1 MTGRKPAQLLCS
13 FLVKYGRGCNQQSSN
28 GDPSALLRCAETMS
42 TLLTMGNTLG
52 KAATLDELL
61 STCITMFD
69 HKGELSNNHL
79 PRIFLLMHRWY
90 LTSTELADKLLSLYR
105 NASGENCSE
114 IRLKI
119 CYFMRYW
126 ILEFPAEFNLDL
138 GLVRLTEEF
147 QELASR
153 LGYEEHIHLIDIS
166 SIPSYDWMRRVT
178 QRKKT
183 SKKGKACL
191 LFDHLEPIE
200 LAEHLTFLEHKSFRR
215 ISFTDYQSY
224 VIHGC
229 LENNPTLERSI
240 ALFNGISKWVQLM
253 VLSKPTPQ
261 QRAEVIR
268 KFINVAQKLLHL
280 QNFNTLMAVVGGLS
294 HSSISRLKET
304 HSHLSS
310 EVTKDW
316 NEMTELVSSN
326 GNYCNYR
333 KAFADCVGFKIPIL
347 GVHLK
352 DLIAVHVIFPDW
364 IDENKVNIVKMQQ
377 LSVTLSELVSLQTA
391 SHHLE
396 PNMDLINLLTLSL
409 DLYHT
414 EDDIYKLSLVLE
426 PRTSK
431 SQPTSPTTPNKP
443 VVPLEWASGVIL
455 KPDPS
460 IINKHIQKL
469 VDSVF
474 RNYDHDH
481 DGYISQEDFE
491 SIAANF
497 PFLDS
502 FCVLDKDQDGLI
514 SKGEMMAYFLR
525 AKSQLQCKMGPGFI
539 HNFQEMTYLK
549 PTFCEHCAGFLWG
562 IIKQGYKCKDC
573 GANCHK
579 QCRDLLVLACRKFA
593 RGTSLSSNHGSL
605 PNSPSLPAVQDEV
618 FHFPS
623 VAPQKQDL
631 DNRAITLVT
640 GSSQKISVHLQRVTT
655 SQATQT
661 EPLWHEPGW
670 GDSGSHTF
678 PKMKSK
684 FHGKSGKNKGF
695 AKWENNEKPNIQTN
709 MNIAVASTAHLLDQ
723 NGTETLLERQEIE
736 AS

>member
-1 MTGRKPAQLLCS
+1 
-13 FLVKYGRGCNQQSSN
+13 
-28 GDPSALLRCAETMS
+28 
-42 TLLTMGNTLG
+42 
-52 KAATLDELL
+52 
-61 STCITMFD
+61 
-69 HKGELSNNHL
+69 
-79 PRIFLLMHRWY
+79 
-90 LTSTELADKLLSLYR
+90 
-105 NASGENCSE
+105 
-114 IRLKI
+114 
-119 CYFMRYW
+119 MRYW

-502 FCVLDKDQDGLI
+502 FCVLDKDQTTPVIFFKSSHKAPKKGQIAIFLHGSLLQPVTFQTTPFIISMPVRDGLI

-736 AS
+736 NKLDTFAVHEPPLSHIAVWRLPHVHTPAKKHSHDPSEAVPVPTKLEQGIKIQTALKIE

>member
-1 MTGRKPAQLLCS
+1 
-13 FLVKYGRGCNQQSSN
+13 
-28 GDPSALLRCAETMS
+28 
-42 TLLTMGNTLG
+42 
-52 KAATLDELL
+52 
-61 STCITMFD
+61 MFD
-69 HKGELSNNHL
+69 DKGELNGNNL
-79 PRIFLLMHRWY
+79 PRTFLLMHRWY
-90 LTSTELADKLLSLYR
+90 LSSTELANKLLYIYR
-105 NASGENCSE
+105 NANGGNCSE

-138 GLVRLTEEF
+138 GLAHLTEEF
-147 QELASR
+147 QELACH
-153 LGYEEHIHLIDIS
+153 LGYEEHIQLIDIS
-166 SIPSYDWMRRVT
+166 SIPSYDWMRRIT

-183 SKKGKACL
+183 FKKGKACL

-200 LAEHLTFLEHKSFRR
+200 LAEHLTFLEYKSFRR

-261 QRAEVIR
+261 QRAEVIT
-268 KFINVAQKLLHL
+268 KFINVAQKLLQL

-304 HSHLSS
+304 HSYLSS

-316 NEMTELVSSN
+316 DEMTELVSSN

-333 KAFADCVGFKIPIL
+333 KTFADCVNFKIPIL

-352 DLIAVHVIFPDW
+352 DLIAVHVVFPDW
-364 IDENKVNIVKMQQ
+364 INKDKVNLVKMQQ
-377 LSVTLSELVSLQTA
+377 LSVTLSELVALQTA

-431 SQPTSPTTPNKP
+431 SPTSPTTPTKP
-443 VVPLEWASGVIL
+443 GVPLEWASGVIP

-460 IINKHIQKL
+460 VINKHIQKL

-474 RNYDHDH
+474 KNYDHDH

-562 IIKQGYKCKDC
+562 IIKQGYRCKDC

-593 RGTSLSSNHGSL
+593 RGTSLNSSHGSL

-618 FHFPS
+618 FKFPT
-623 VAPQKQDL
+623 VTAQNQDL
-631 DNRAITLVT
+631 DSRAITLVT
-640 GSSQKISVHLQRVTT
+640 GCSQKISVHLQRVTT

-661 EPLWHEPGW
+661 EPLWNEPGW

-678 PKMKSK
+678 PKMKSR

-695 AKWENNEKPNIQTN
+695 AKWENEKSNIPINRDTTVHV
-709 MNIAVASTAHLLDQ
+709 MDQ
-723 NGTETLLERQEIE
+723 NGTETLLDRQKVK
-736 AS
+736 AC

>member
-1 MTGRKPAQLLCS
+1 MG
-13 FLVKYGRGCNQQSSN
+13 SS
-28 GDPSALLRCAETMS
+28 G
-42 TLLTMGNTLG
+42 LG

-61 STCITMFD
+61 STCIEMFD
-69 HKGELSNNHL
+69 DNGELSNSYL
-79 PRIFLLMHRWY
+79 PRIVLLMHRWY
-90 LTSTELADKLLSLYR
+90 LSSTELAEKLLCMYR
-105 NASGENCSE
+105 NASGESCHE
-114 IRLKI
+114 FRLKV

-126 ILEFPAEFNLDL
+126 ILKFPAEFNLDL
-138 GLVRLTEEF
+138 GLIHMTEEF
-147 QELASR
+147 REVASQ
-153 LGYEEHIHLIDIS
+153 LGYEKHISLIDIS

-178 QRKKT
+178 QRKKV

-215 ISFTDYQSY
+215 IAFTDYQSY

-261 QRAEVIR
+261 QRAEVIT
-268 KFINVAQKLLHL
+268 KFINVAKKLLQL
-280 QNFNTLMAVVGGLS
+280 KNFNTLMAVVGGLS

-310 EVTKDW
+310 EVTKNW

-333 KAFADCVGFKIPIL
+333 KAFADCDGFKIPIL

-364 IDENKVNIVKMQQ
+364 MEENKVNIVKMHQ
-377 LSVTLSELVSLQTA
+377 LSVTLSELVSLQNA

-426 PRTSK
+426 PRNSK

-443 VVPLEWASGVIL
+443 VVPLEWASGVMP
-455 KPDPS
+455 KPDPTV
-460 IINKHIQKL
+460 INKHIRKL
-469 VDSVF
+469 VESVF

-514 SKGEMMAYFLR
+514 SKDEMMAYFLR
-525 AKSQLQCKMGPGFI
+525 AKSQLHCKMGPGFV

-579 QCRDLLVLACRKFA
+579 QCKDLLVLACRRLTRA
-593 RGTSLSSNHGSL
+593 PSLGSSHGSL
-605 PNSPSLPAVQDEV
+605 PGSPSLPPVQDEV
-618 FHFPS
+618 FEFPG
-623 VAPQKQDL
+623 VTAGHRDL
-631 DNRAITLVT
+631 DSRAITLVT
-640 GSSQKISVHLQRVTT
+640 GSSRKISVRLQRATT

-661 EPLWHEPGW
+661 EPVWSEAGW

-684 FHGKSGKNKGF
+684 FHDKTAKDKGF
-695 AKWENNEKPNIQTN
+695 AKWENEKPRVQAGVDVI
-709 MNIAVASTAHLLDQ
+709 DR
-723 NGTETLLERQEIE
+723 GTEFEPDQDEGQSETRQDGEDG
-736 AS
+736 

>member
-1 MTGRKPAQLLCS
+1 MG
-13 FLVKYGRGCNQQSSN
+13 SS
-28 GDPSALLRCAETMS
+28 G
-42 TLLTMGNTLG
+42 LG

-61 STCITMFD
+61 NTCIEMFD
-69 HKGELSNNHL
+69 DNGELNDSYL
-79 PRIFLLMHRWY
+79 PRIVLLMHRWY
-90 LTSTELADKLLSLYR
+90 LSSTELAEKLLCMYQ
-105 NASGENCSE
+105 NARGECCDE
-114 IRLKI
+114 FRLKV

-126 ILEFPAEFNLDL
+126 ILKFPAEFNLDL
-138 GLVRLTEEF
+138 GLIRMTEEF
-147 QELASR
+147 REVASQ
-153 LGYEEHIHLIDIS
+153 LGYEKHLSLMDIS
-166 SIPSYDWMRRVT
+166 SVPSYDWMRRVT
-178 QRKKT
+178 QRKKV

-253 VLSKPTPQ
+253 VLSKPSPQ
-261 QRAEVIR
+261 QRAEVIT
-268 KFINVAQKLLHL
+268 KFINVAQKLLQL
-280 QNFNTLMAVVGGLS
+280 KNFNTLMAVVGGLS

-310 EVTKDW
+310 EVTKNW

-333 KAFADCVGFKIPIL
+333 KAFADCDGFKIPIL

-364 IDENKVNIVKMQQ
+364 MEENKVNIVKMHQ
-377 LSVTLSELVSLQTA
+377 LSVTLSELVALQNA

-426 PRTSK
+426 PRNSK

-443 VVPLEWASGVIL
+443 VVPLEWASGVIP
-455 KPDPS
+455 KPDPT
-460 IINKHIQKL
+460 IINKHIRKL
-469 VDSVF
+469 VESVF

-514 SKGEMMAYFLR
+514 SKDEMMAYFLR
-525 AKSQLQCKMGPGFI
+525 AKSQLHCKMGPGFI
-539 HNFQEMTYLK
+539 HNFQEMNYLK

-579 QCRDLLVLACRKFA
+579 QCKDLLVLACRRLA
-593 RGTSLSSNHGSL
+593 RAPSLGSNPGSL
-605 PNSPSLPAVQDEV
+605 PGSPALPPVQDEV
-618 FHFPS
+618 FEFPG
-623 VAPQKQDL
+623 VTAGHRDL
-631 DNRAITLVT
+631 DSRAITLVT
-640 GSSQKISVHLQRVTT
+640 GSSRKISVRLQRATT

-661 EPLWHEPGW
+661 EPVWSEAGW

-684 FHGKSGKNKGF
+684 FHDKAAKDKGF
-695 AKWENNEKPNIQTN
+695 AKWENEKP
-709 MNIAVASTAHLLDQ
+709 VAQAGVDVVDRGTAFEPDQ
-723 NGTETLLERQEIE
+723 DEGQDE
-736 AS
+736 AKQDGEDG

>member
-1 MTGRKPAQLLCS
+1 MES
-13 FLVKYGRGCNQQSSN
+13 
-28 GDPSALLRCAETMS
+28 
-42 TLLTMGNTLG
+42 NTLG

-61 STCITMFD
+61 NTCIKMFD
-69 HKGELSNNHL
+69 DKGELNGNNL
-79 PRIFLLMHRWY
+79 PRTFLLMHRWY
-90 LTSTELADKLLSLYR
+90 LSSTELANKLLYIYPFR
-105 NASGENCSE
+105 EHANGGNCSE

-138 GLVRLTEEF
+138 GLVHLTEEF
-147 QELASR
+147 QELACH

-166 SIPSYDWMRRVT
+166 SIPSYDWMRRIT

-183 SKKGKACL
+183 FKKGKACL

-200 LAEHLTFLEHKSFRR
+200 LAEHLTFLEYKSFRR

-253 VLSKPTPQ
+253 VLNKPTPQ
-261 QRAEVIR
+261 QRAEVIT

-304 HSHLSS
+304 HSYLSS

-316 NEMTELVSSN
+316 DEMTELVSSN

-333 KAFADCVGFKIPIL
+333 KTFADCVNFKIPIL

-352 DLIAVHVIFPDW
+352 DLIAVHVVFPDW
-364 IDENKVNIVKMQQ
+364 INEDKVNLVKMQQ
-377 LSVTLSELVSLQTA
+377 LSVTLSELVALQTA

-431 SQPTSPTTPNKP
+431 SPTSPTTPTKP
-443 VVPLEWASGVIL
+443 GVPLEWASGVIP

-460 IINKHIQKL
+460 VINKHIQKL

-474 RNYDHDH
+474 KNYDHDH

-562 IIKQGYKCKDC
+562 IIKQGYRCKDC

-593 RGTSLSSNHGSL
+593 RGTSLNSSHGSL
-605 PNSPSLPAVQDEV
+605 PNSPSLPAVQEV
-618 FHFPS
+618 FKFPT
-623 VAPQKQDL
+623 VNPQNQDL
-631 DNRAITLVT
+631 DSRAITLVT
-640 GSSQKISVHLQRVTT
+640 GCSQKISVHLQRVTT

-661 EPLWHEPGW
+661 EPLWNESGW

-678 PKMKSK
+678 PKMKSR

-695 AKWENNEKPNIQTN
+695 AKWENEKSNIPVNRDTTVHV
-709 MNIAVASTAHLLDQ
+709 MDQ
-723 NGTETLLERQEIE
+723 NGTETLLDRQKVK
-736 AS
+736 AC

>member
-1 MTGRKPAQLLCS
+1 MG
-13 FLVKYGRGCNQQSSN
+13 SS
-28 GDPSALLRCAETMS
+28 G
-42 TLLTMGNTLG
+42 LG

-61 STCITMFD
+61 STCIEMFD
-69 HKGELSNNHL
+69 DNGELNNSYL
-79 PRIFLLMHRWY
+79 PRIVLLMHRWY
-90 LTSTELADKLLSLYR
+90 LSSTELAEKLLCMYR
-105 NASGENCSE
+105 DASGQNCDE
-114 IRLKI
+114 FRLKI

-126 ILEFPAEFNLDL
+126 ILKFPAEFNLDL
-138 GLVRLTEEF
+138 GLIRMTEEF
-147 QELASR
+147 REVASQ
-153 LGYEEHIHLIDIS
+153 LGYEKHISLIDIS

-178 QRKKT
+178 QRKKV

-261 QRAEVIR
+261 QRAEVIT
-268 KFINVAQKLLHL
+268 KFINVAKKLLQL
-280 QNFNTLMAVVGGLS
+280 KNFNTLMAVVGGLS

-310 EVTKDW
+310 EVTKNW

-333 KAFADCVGFKIPIL
+333 KAFADCEGFKIPIL

-364 IDENKVNIVKMQQ
+364 MEDNKVNIVKMHQ
-377 LSVTLSELVSLQTA
+377 LSVTLSELVSLQNA

-426 PRTSK
+426 PRNSK
-431 SQPTSPTTPNKP
+431 SQPTSPTTPTKP
-443 VVPLEWASGVIL
+443 VVPLEWASGVMP
-455 KPDPS
+455 KPDPTV
-460 IINKHIQKL
+460 INKHIRKL
-469 VDSVF
+469 VESVF

-514 SKGEMMAYFLR
+514 SKDEMMAYFLR
-525 AKSQLQCKMGPGFI
+525 AKSQLHCKMGPGFV

-579 QCRDLLVLACRKFA
+579 QCKDLLVLACRRFA
-593 RGTSLSSNHGSL
+593 RAPSLGSSHGSL
-605 PNSPSLPAVQDEV
+605 PGSPSLPPVQDEV
-618 FHFPS
+618 FEFPG
-623 VAPQKQDL
+623 VAAGHRDL
-631 DNRAITLVT
+631 DSRAITLVT
-640 GSSQKISVHLQRVTT
+640 GSSRKISVRLQRATT

-661 EPLWHEPGW
+661 EPVWSEAGW

-684 FHGKSGKNKGF
+684 FHDKATKDKGF
-695 AKWENNEKPNIQTN
+695 AKWENEKPRVQ
-709 MNIAVASTAHLLDQ
+709 AGVDVVDR
-723 NGTETLLERQEIE
+723 GTEFETDQDEADAGETRQDGEDG
-736 AS
+736 

>member
-1 MTGRKPAQLLCS
+1 MG
-13 FLVKYGRGCNQQSSN
+13 SS
-28 GDPSALLRCAETMS
+28 G
-42 TLLTMGNTLG
+42 LG

-61 STCITMFD
+61 STCIEMFD
-69 HKGELSNNHL
+69 DNGELNDNYL
-79 PRIFLLMHRWY
+79 PRIVLLMHRWY
-90 LTSTELADKLLSLYR
+90 LSSTELAEKLLCMYQ
-105 NASGENCSE
+105 NARGEGCDE
-114 IRLKI
+114 FRLKV

-126 ILEFPAEFNLDL
+126 ILKFPAEFNLDL
-138 GLVRLTEEF
+138 GLIRMTEEF
-147 QELASR
+147 REVASQ
-153 LGYEEHIHLIDIS
+153 LGYEKHLSLMDIS
-166 SIPSYDWMRRVT
+166 SVPSYDWMRRVT
-178 QRKKT
+178 QRKKV

-253 VLSKPTPQ
+253 VLSKPSPQ
-261 QRAEVIR
+261 QRAEVIT
-268 KFINVAQKLLHL
+268 KFINVAQKLLQL
-280 QNFNTLMAVVGGLS
+280 KNFNTLMAVVGGLS

-310 EVTKDW
+310 EVTKNW

-333 KAFADCVGFKIPIL
+333 KAFADCDGFKIPIL

-364 IDENKVNIVKMQQ
+364 MEENKVNIVKMHQ
-377 LSVTLSELVSLQTA
+377 LSVTLSELVSLQNA

-426 PRTSK
+426 PRNSK
-431 SQPTSPTTPNKP
+431 SQ
-443 VVPLEWASGVIL
+443 
-455 KPDPS
+455 
-460 IINKHIQKL
+460 
-469 VDSVF
+469 SVF

-514 SKGEMMAYFLR
+514 SKDEMMAYFLR
-525 AKSQLQCKMGPGFI
+525 AKSQLHCKMGPGFI
-539 HNFQEMTYLK
+539 HNFQEMNYLK

-579 QCRDLLVLACRKFA
+579 QCKDLLVLACRRLA
-593 RGTSLSSNHGSL
+593 RAPSLGSNPGSL
-605 PNSPSLPAVQDEV
+605 PGSPALPPVQDEV
-618 FHFPS
+618 FEFPG
-623 VAPQKQDL
+623 VTAGHRDL
-631 DNRAITLVT
+631 DSRAITLVT
-640 GSSQKISVHLQRVTT
+640 GSSRKISVRLQRATT

-661 EPLWHEPGW
+661 EPVWSEAGW

-684 FHGKSGKNKGF
+684 FHDKAAKDKGF
-695 AKWENNEKPNIQTN
+695 AKWENEKP
-709 MNIAVASTAHLLDQ
+709 VAQAGVDVVDRGTAFEPDQ
-723 NGTETLLERQEIE
+723 DEGQDE
-736 AS
+736 AKQDGEDG

>member
-1 MTGRKPAQLLCS
+1 MG
-13 FLVKYGRGCNQQSSN
+13 SS
-28 GDPSALLRCAETMS
+28 G
-42 TLLTMGNTLG
+42 LG

-61 STCITMFD
+61 STCIEMFD
-69 HKGELSNNHL
+69 DNGELNNSYL
-79 PRIFLLMHRWY
+79 PRIVLLMHRWY
-90 LTSTELADKLLSLYR
+90 LSSTELAEKLLCMYR
-105 NASGENCSE
+105 DASGENCDE
-114 IRLKI
+114 FRLKI

-126 ILEFPAEFNLDL
+126 ILKFPAEFNLDL
-138 GLVRLTEEF
+138 GLIRMTEEF
-147 QELASR
+147 REVASQ
-153 LGYEEHIHLIDIS
+153 LGYEKHISLIDIS

-178 QRKKT
+178 QRKKV

-261 QRAEVIR
+261 QRAEVIT
-268 KFINVAQKLLHL
+268 KFINVAKKLLQL
-280 QNFNTLMAVVGGLS
+280 KNFNTLMAVVGGLS

-310 EVTKDW
+310 EVTKNW

-333 KAFADCVGFKIPIL
+333 KAFADCEGFKIPIL

-364 IDENKVNIVKMQQ
+364 MEDNKVNIVKMHQ
-377 LSVTLSELVSLQTA
+377 LSVTLSELVSLQNA

-426 PRTSK
+426 PRNSK
-431 SQPTSPTTPNKP
+431 SPTSPTTPTKP
-443 VVPLEWASGVIL
+443 VVPLEWASGVMP
-455 KPDPS
+455 KPDPTV
-460 IINKHIQKL
+460 INKHIRKL
-469 VDSVF
+469 VESVF

-514 SKGEMMAYFLR
+514 SKDEMMAYFLR
-525 AKSQLQCKMGPGFI
+525 AKSQLHCKMGPGFV

-579 QCRDLLVLACRKFA
+579 QCKDLLVLACRRFA
-593 RGTSLSSNHGSL
+593 RAPSLGSSHGSL
-605 PNSPSLPAVQDEV
+605 PGSPSLPPVQDEV
-618 FHFPS
+618 FEFPG
-623 VAPQKQDL
+623 VTAGHRDL
-631 DNRAITLVT
+631 DSRAITLVT
-640 GSSQKISVHLQRVTT
+640 GSSRKISVRLQRATT

-661 EPLWHEPGW
+661 EPVWSEAGW

-684 FHGKSGKNKGF
+684 FHDKATKDKGF
-695 AKWENNEKPNIQTN
+695 AKWENEKPRVQAGVDVVDRATEFEP
-709 MNIAVASTAHLLDQ
+709 DQ
-723 NGTETLLERQEIE
+723 DEADAGETRQDGEDG
-736 AS
+736 

>member
-1 MTGRKPAQLLCS
+1 MG
-13 FLVKYGRGCNQQSSN
+13 SS
-28 GDPSALLRCAETMS
+28 G
-42 TLLTMGNTLG
+42 LG

-61 STCITMFD
+61 STCIEMFD
-69 HKGELSNNHL
+69 DNGELNNSYL
-79 PRIFLLMHRWY
+79 PRIVLLMHRWY
-90 LTSTELADKLLSLYR
+90 LSSTELAEKLLCMYR
-105 NASGENCSE
+105 DASGENCDE
-114 IRLKI
+114 FRLKI

-126 ILEFPAEFNLDL
+126 ILKFPAEFNLDL
-138 GLVRLTEEF
+138 GLIRMTEEF
-147 QELASR
+147 REVASQ
-153 LGYEEHIHLIDIS
+153 LG
-166 SIPSYDWMRRVT
+166 PSYDWMRRVT
-178 QRKKT
+178 QRKKV

-261 QRAEVIR
+261 QRAEVIT
-268 KFINVAQKLLHL
+268 KFINVAKKLLQL
-280 QNFNTLMAVVGGLS
+280 KNFNTLMAVVGGLS

-310 EVTKDW
+310 EVTKNW

-333 KAFADCVGFKIPIL
+333 KAFADCEGFKIPIL

-364 IDENKVNIVKMQQ
+364 MEDNKVNIVKMHQ
-377 LSVTLSELVSLQTA
+377 LSVTLSELVSLQNA

-426 PRTSK
+426 PRNSK
-431 SQPTSPTTPNKP
+431 SQPTSPTTPTKP
-443 VVPLEWASGVIL
+443 VVPLEWASGVMP
-455 KPDPS
+455 KPDPTV
-460 IINKHIQKL
+460 INKHIRKL
-469 VDSVF
+469 VESVF

-514 SKGEMMAYFLR
+514 SKDEMMAYFLR
-525 AKSQLQCKMGPGFI
+525 AKSQLHCKMGPGFV

-579 QCRDLLVLACRKFA
+579 QCKDLLVLACRRFA
-593 RGTSLSSNHGSL
+593 RAPSLGSSHGSL
-605 PNSPSLPAVQDEV
+605 PGSPSLPPVQDEV
-618 FHFPS
+618 FEFPG
-623 VAPQKQDL
+623 VTAGHRDL
-631 DNRAITLVT
+631 DSRAITLVT
-640 GSSQKISVHLQRVTT
+640 GSSRKISVRLQRATT

-661 EPLWHEPGW
+661 EPVWSEAGW

-684 FHGKSGKNKGF
+684 FHDKAAKDKGF
-695 AKWENNEKPNIQTN
+695 AKWENEKPRVQAGVDVVDRATEFEP
-709 MNIAVASTAHLLDQ
+709 DQ
-723 NGTETLLERQEIE
+723 DEADAGETRQDGEDG
-736 AS
+736 

>member
-1 MTGRKPAQLLCS
+1 MG
-13 FLVKYGRGCNQQSSN
+13 SN
-28 GDPSALLRCAETMS
+28 
-42 TLLTMGNTLG
+42 NLG

-61 STCITMFD
+61 STCVEMFD
-69 HKGELSNNHL
+69 HNEELSNNHL
-79 PRIFLLMHRWY
+79 PRTFLLMHRWY
-90 LTSTELADKLLSLYR
+90 LPSTELAGKLISLYR
-105 NASGENCSE
+105 DASGDNCNE
-114 IRLKI
+114 TRLKI

-147 QELASR
+147 QELANQ

-200 LAEHLTFLEHKSFRR
+200 LAEHLTFLEHKAFRR
-215 ISFTDYQSY
+215 ISVRHLQLHMPLRLYGLLFTDYQSY

-261 QRAEVIR
+261 QRADVIT

-304 HSHLSS
+304 HSHLSA

-316 NEMTELVSSN
+316 NEMTELVSSS

-347 GVHLK
+347 GVYLK

-443 VVPLEWASGVIL
+443 VVPLEWASGVIP

-460 IINKHIQKL
+460 IINKHIRKL

-514 SKGEMMAYFLR
+514 SKDEMMAYFLR

-579 QCRDLLVLACRKFA
+579 QCRNLLVLACRKFA
-593 RGTSLSSNHGSL
+593 RGSSESRNHGSL
-605 PNSPSLPAVQDEV
+605 PNSPSMPAVQDEV
-618 FHFPS
+618 FNFPS
-623 VAPQKQDL
+623 IAPRNQDL
-631 DNRAITLVT
+631 DSRAIMLVT
-640 GSSQKISVHLQRVTT
+640 GSSRKISVRLQRVTI

-661 EPLWHEPGW
+661 EPLWHDPAW

-695 AKWENNEKPNIQTN
+695 AKWENEKPTIQAS
-709 MNIAVASTAHLLDQ
+709 MDMAVATAAHELDQ
-723 NGTETLLERQEIE
+723 NIIETLLERQEME

>member
-1 MTGRKPAQLLCS
+1 
-13 FLVKYGRGCNQQSSN
+13 
-28 GDPSALLRCAETMS
+28 
-42 TLLTMGNTLG
+42 MGSNTLG

-61 STCITMFD
+61 STCIKMFD
-69 HKGELSNNHL
+69 HRGELSNSHL
-79 PRIFLLMHRWY
+79 PRTFLLMHRWY
-90 LTSTELADKLLSLYR
+90 LPSTELAGKLLSLYR
-105 NASGENCSE
+105 DASGENCSE

-126 ILEFPAEFNLDL
+126 IMEFPAEFNLDL

-147 QELASR
+147 QELASH

-178 QRKKT
+178 QRKKP

-229 LENNPTLERSI
+229 LDNNPTLERSI

-261 QRAEVIR
+261 QRAEVIT

-310 EVTKDW
+310 EV
-316 NEMTELVSSN
+316 
-326 GNYCNYR
+326 
-333 KAFADCVGFKIPIL
+333 
-347 GVHLK
+347 
-352 DLIAVHVIFPDW
+352 
-364 IDENKVNIVKMQQ
+364 
-377 LSVTLSELVSLQTA
+377 
-391 SHHLE
+391 
-396 PNMDLINLLTLSL
+396 
-409 DLYHT
+409 
-414 EDDIYKLSLVLE
+414 
-426 PRTSK
+426 SK
-431 SQPTSPTTPNKP
+431 QPTSPTTPNKT
-443 VVPLEWASGVIL
+443 VVPLEWASGVIP
-455 KPDPS
+455 KPDPNL
-460 IINKHIQKL
+460 INKHIQKL

-593 RGTSLSSNHGSL
+593 RGMSLGSSHGSL
-605 PNSPSLPAVQDEV
+605 PNSPSLPAVQGEV
-618 FHFPS
+618 FNFPS
-623 VAPQKQDL
+623 VTPQNQDL
-631 DNRAITLVT
+631 DSRAITLVT
-640 GSSQKISVHLQRVTT
+640 GNSRKISVHLQRVTT

-661 EPLWHEPGW
+661 EPLWHESGW
-670 GDSGSHTF
+670 GDSGPHTF

-684 FHGKSGKNKGF
+684 LHGKSGKNKGF
-695 AKWENNEKPNIQTN
+695 AKWENEKSNNQAN
-709 MNIAVASTAHLLDQ
+709 MDTAVGTTAHVLDH
-723 NGTETLLERQEIE
+723 NGTEMLLERQEME
-736 AS
+736 DS

>member
-1 MTGRKPAQLLCS
+1 
-13 FLVKYGRGCNQQSSN
+13 
-28 GDPSALLRCAETMS
+28 
-42 TLLTMGNTLG
+42 MGSNTLG

-61 STCITMFD
+61 NACIEMFD
-69 HKGELSNNHL
+69 DKGNQCSSHL
-79 PRIFLLMHRWY
+79 PRTFLLMHRWY
-90 LTSTELADKLLSLYR
+90 LPSTELAGKLLSTYPFR
-105 NASGENCSE
+105 KDASGENCNE
-114 IRLKI
+114 FRLKI

-138 GLVRLTEEF
+138 GLIQLTEEF
-147 QELASR
+147 REVASQ
-153 LGYEEHIHLIDIS
+153 LGYEDHIHLIDIS

-178 QRKKT
+178 QRKRI

-261 QRAEVIR
+261 QRAEVIT

-364 IDENKVNIVKMQQ
+364 IDDNKVNIVKMQQ
-377 LSVTLSELVSLQTA
+377 LSITLSELVSLQTA

-426 PRTSK
+426 PRTCK
-431 SQPTSPTTPNKP
+431 SPTSPTTPNKP
-443 VVPLEWASGVIL
+443 VVPLEWASGVVP
-455 KPDPS
+455 KPDPTV
-460 IINKHIQKL
+460 INKHIRKL
-469 VDSVF
+469 VDVSIWKNIMNWDKF
-474 RNYDHDH
+474 Q
-481 DGYISQEDFE
+481 ISDNKFE
-491 SIAANF
+491 
-497 PFLDS
+497 
-502 FCVLDKDQDGLI
+502 DGLI
-514 SKGEMMAYFLR
+514 SKEEMMAYFLR
-525 AKSQLQCKMGPGFI
+525 AKSQFQCKMGPGFI

-579 QCRDLLVLACRKFA
+579 QCRDLLVLACRRFS
-593 RGTSLSSNHGSL
+593 RGTSVGSNHGSL
-605 PNSPSLPAVQDEV
+605 PSSPSLPPVRDEV
-618 FHFPS
+618 FEFPS
-623 VAPQKQDL
+623 VASGHQDL
-631 DNRAITLVT
+631 DGRAITLVT
-640 GSSQKISVHLQRVTT
+640 GSSRKISVRLQRATT

-670 GDSGSHTF
+670 SDSGSHTF

-684 FHGKSGKNKGF
+684 FHGKAGKNKGF
-695 AKWENNEKPNIQTN
+695 AKWENEKPNIQTD
-709 MNIAVASTAHLLDQ
+709 IDIETEASHHILDH
-723 NGTETLLERQEIE
+723 NGIETLPERQESE
-736 AS
+736 DS

>member
-1 MTGRKPAQLLCS
+1 
-13 FLVKYGRGCNQQSSN
+13 
-28 GDPSALLRCAETMS
+28 
-42 TLLTMGNTLG
+42 MGSNTLG

-61 STCITMFD
+61 NTCIEMFD
-69 HKGELSNNHL
+69 NKGHLGTSHL
-79 PRIFLLMHRWY
+79 PRMVLLMHRWY
-90 LTSTELADKLLSLYR
+90 LPSTELAD
-105 NASGENCSE
+105 ASGEKCSE
-114 IRLKI
+114 FRLKI
-119 CYFMRYW
+119 CCFMRYW

-138 GLVRLTEEF
+138 GLIRLTEEF
-147 QELASR
+147 REVASQ
-153 LGYEEHIHLIDIS
+153 LGYEEHVRLIDIS

-191 LFDHLEPIE
+191 LFDHLEPVE

-215 ISFTDYQSY
+215 IAFTDYQSY

-261 QRAEVIR
+261 QRADVIT

-333 KAFADCVGFKIPIL
+333 KAFADSVGFKIPIL

-377 LSVTLSELVSLQTA
+377 LSITLNELVSLQTA
-391 SHHLE
+391 THHLE

-426 PRTSK
+426 PRNSK

-443 VVPLEWASGVIL
+443 VVPLEWASGVL
-455 KPDPS
+455 PKPDPT
-460 IINKHIQKL
+460 IINKHIRKL

-514 SKGEMMAYFLR
+514 SKEEMMAYFLR

-539 HNFQEMTYLK
+539 HNFHEMTYLK

-593 RGTSLSSNHGSL
+593 RGTSMGSNHGSL
-605 PNSPSLPAVQDEV
+605 PNSPSLPPVQDEV
-618 FHFPS
+618 FEFPS
-623 VAPQKQDL
+623 VATGHQDL
-631 DNRAITLVT
+631 DGRAITLVT
-640 GSSQKISVHLQRVTT
+640 GSSRKISVRLQRATT

-661 EPLWHEPGW
+661 EPLWQEPGW
-670 GDSGSHTF
+670 SDSGSHTF

-684 FHGKSGKNKGF
+684 FHSKAGKNKGF
-695 AKWENNEKPNIQTN
+695 AKWENEKPNVQ
-709 MNIAVASTAHLLDQ
+709 AHVDIEVETTEHMLDE
-723 NGTETLLERQEIE
+723 NGIETLQERQEPE
-736 AS
+736 VGNKA